1 MQLKVKQRIGLS
13 SFFFL
18 SGLIFSSWTSRIPT
32 IKSTLNLNEAELGSL
47 LLIMPISSFVGLG
60 ASGWLLERFDTRWP
74 LIISFIVVSFFL
86 FMIGNSDSDFLFGI
100 SIFLFAFTNRIL
112 NISMNT
118 QAITLQKNYGKTING
133 SFHALWSL
141 GGIAGVGTTTLLV
154 AFQVGIISHLLSV
167 GLFVIFASL
176 LMFRLLLKNDKE
188 KSLQRIVWRKP
199 DPKILNLSLM
209 ILLAATC
216 EGGMFDW
223 SGVYLKEV
231 VNVEIFSMG
240 YFIFMV
246 FMSSSRFASDWF
258 ISHIG
263 MQKMYYI
270 SASIV
275 ASGLLLAVLLPHFL
289 PVMIGFS
296 LVGIGT
302 AAIIPMT
309 LSLTGTS
316 TRFSPGMAIS
326 LVSTFAMVG
335 ILTGPPVI
343 GWIAHVTSL
352 RVSFALMAVAAIMI
366 IPASRRFFRI
376 NATEDLR
383 AI

>member
-1 MQLKVKQRIGLS
+1 MELKVKQRIGTS
-13 SFFFL
+13 TFFFL
-18 SGLIFSSWTSRIPT
+18 AGLLFASWASRIPT
-32 IKSTLNLNEAELGSL
+32 IKTALDLNEAELGSM

-60 ASGWLLERFDTRWP
+60 AAGWLLERFDTRWP
-74 LIISFIVVSFFL
+74 LIWAFMSICIFLYMISISGTIL
-86 FMIGNSDSDFLFGI
+86 MFGL
-100 SIFLFAFTNRIL
+100 SIFLFAFANRIL
-112 NISMNT
+112 NIAVNT
-118 QAITLQKNYGKTING
+118 QSINIQKNYGKIING

-141 GGIAGVGTTTLLV
+141 GGIAGVGITTLFV
-154 AFQVGIISHLLSV
+154 AFDVGIVSHLSVIAVFVAFLS
-167 GLFVIFASL
+167 LI
-176 LMFRLLLKNDKE
+176 MFRFLIKNDKE
-188 KSLQRIVWRKP
+188 KSQQRIVWRKP
-199 DPKILNLSLM
+199 DPKIMTLSLL

-240 YFIFMV
+240 YFIFMI
-246 FMSSSRFASDWF
+246 FMASSRFASDWF
-258 ISHIG
+258 INRLG
-263 MQKMYYI
+263 MQNLYYL

-275 ASGLLLAVLLPHFL
+275 AVGLMIAVMFPNFL
-289 PVMIGFS
+289 MVMIGFS

-316 TRFSPGMAIS
+316 TKYSPGMAIS
-326 LVSTFAMVG
+326 LVSTFAMTG

-352 RVSFALMAVAAIMI
+352 RVSFALMALAAISI
-366 IPASRRFFRI
+366 IPVSRRFFRI
-376 NATEDLR
+376 NAIQ
-383 AI
+383 A

>member
-1 MQLKVKQRIGLS
+1 
-13 SFFFL
+13 
-18 SGLIFSSWTSRIPT
+18 
-32 IKSTLNLNEAELGSL
+32 
-47 LLIMPISSFVGLG
+47 
-60 ASGWLLERFDTRWP
+60 
-74 LIISFIVVSFFL
+74 
-86 FMIGNSDSDFLFGI
+86 
-100 SIFLFAFTNRIL
+100 
-112 NISMNT
+112 MNT
-118 QAITLQKNYGKTING
+118 QAITIQRNYGKAING

-154 AFQVGIISHLLSV
+154 ALDIGIKQHLFFVAIFVAIITLVMFPFLIKKDIQIS
-167 GLFVIFASL
+167 
-176 LMFRLLLKNDKE
+176 E
-188 KSLQRIVWRKP
+188 QRIIWRKP
-199 DPKILNLSLM
+199 DPKIMTLSLL

-231 VNVEIFSMG
+231 VHVEIFSMG
-240 YFIFMV
+240 YFIFMI

-258 ISHIG
+258 INRIG

-270 SASIV
+270 SAVIV
-275 ASGLLLAVLLPHFL
+275 AVGLLIAVFFPSFWF
-289 PVMIGFS
+289 VMAGFS

-316 TRFSPGMAIS
+316 TKFSPGTAIS

-343 GWIAHVTSL
+343 GWIAHVSSL
-352 RVSFALMAVAAIMI
+352 RVSFAFMALAAVMI
-366 IPASRRFFRI
+366 IPVARHFFKI
-376 NATEDLR
+376 QKVNV
-383 AI
+383 

>member
-1 MQLKVKQRIGLS
+1 LELKVKNRIGLS
-13 SFFFL
+13 AFFFL
-18 SGLIFSSWTSRIPT
+18 SGLLFASWTSRIPT
-32 IKSTLNLNEAELGSL
+32 IKTALNLNEAELGSVL
-47 LLIMPISSFVGLG
+47 LVMPISSFIGLG
-60 ASGWLLERFDTRWP
+60 AAGWLLERFDTRQP
-74 LIISFIVVSFFL
+74 LIISFILVCFAL
-86 FMIGNSDSDFLFGI
+86 YMISLSGTIYMFGL
-100 SIFLFAFTNRIL
+100 SIFLFAFINRIL

-154 AFQVGIISHLLSV
+154 AFQVGIISHLLSIA
-167 GLFVIFASL
+167 LFVLSAALI
-176 LMFRLLLKNDKE
+176 MFRLLLKNDKE

-199 DPKILNLSLM
+199 DPKILTLSLL

-263 MQKMYYI
+263 MQRMYYI
-270 SASIV
+270 SAVIV
-275 ASGLLLAVLLPHFL
+275 ATGLLTAVIFPNFL
-289 PVMIGFS
+289 MVMIGFS

-343 GWIAHVTSL
+343 GWIAHATSL
-352 RVSFALMAVAAIMI
+352 RVSFALMSVAAVMI
-366 IPASRRFFRI
+366 IPVSRRFFRL
-376 NATEDLR
+376 NEAAL
-383 AI
+383 

>member
-1 MQLKVKQRIGLS
+1 MEIKVKQRIGLS
-13 SFFFL
+13 TFFFL
-18 SGLIFSSWTSRIPT
+18 SGLLFASWTSRIPT
-32 IKSTLNLNEAELGSL
+32 IKTALDLNEAELGSVL
-47 LLIMPISSFVGLG
+47 LVMPISSFIGLG
-60 ASGWLLERFDTRWP
+60 AAGWLLERFDTRQP
-74 LIISFIVVSFFL
+74 LIISFILVSFAL
-86 FMIGNSDSDFLFGI
+86 YMISLSGTIYMFGL
-100 SIFLFAFTNRIL
+100 SIFLFAFINRIL

-118 QAITLQKNYGKTING
+118 QAITLQKNYGKAING

-154 AFQVGIISHLLSV
+154 AFQVGIISHLLSIAF
-167 GLFVIFASL
+167 FVISAAL
-176 LMFRLLLKNDKE
+176 VMFRLLLKNDKE

-199 DPKILNLSLM
+199 DPKILTLSLL

-231 VNVEIFSMG
+231 LNVEIFSMG

-263 MQKMYYI
+263 MQRMYFI
-270 SASIV
+270 SAVIV
-275 ASGLLLAVLLPHFL
+275 AMGLLIAVLFPNFL
-289 PVMIGFS
+289 MVMIGFS

-326 LVSTFAMVG
+326 LVSTFATVG

-343 GWIAHVTSL
+343 GWIAHATSL
-352 RVSFALMAVAAIMI
+352 RVSFALMSVAAVMI
-366 IPASRRFFRI
+366 IPVSRRFFRL
-376 NATEDLR
+376 NEAAL
-383 AI
+383 